1 MFTGLI
7 ESIGTVK
14 ALNQVT
20 ETTNDPWGSS
30 IHLIIQDA
38 SKVLV
43 DCQIGD
49 SIAINGTCLTVLEFD
64 SAQFT
69 VGIAPET
76 LRRTNLG
83 LLKVSDQVNLERA
96 MRADTRF
103 GGHFV
108 QGHVDRTAEIE
119 SIEKDGD
126 SLRMKFTFGSNI
138 TEHESLPISSLLIP
152 KGYITIDGI
161 SLTLCSVPD
170 PSRNSSSFEIML
182 IQHTQNHV
190 TLSKKLVGQ
199 MVNIEFDCLTKS
211 IARTLVGSMSSM
223 IDAAVAKALASQK
236 VSDSK

>member
-14 ALNQVT
+14 ALNQIK
-20 ETTNDPWGSS
+20 EITNDPWNSS

-38 SKVLV
+38 SKVLT

-49 SIAINGTCLTVLEFD
+49 SLSINGTCLTVLEFD
-64 SAQFT
+64 SNQFT
-69 VGIAPET
+69 VGLSPET

-83 LLKVSDQVNLERA
+83 ILKVSDQVNLERA

-108 QGHVDRTAEIE
+108 QGHVDRTAKIE

-126 SLRMKFTFGSNI
+126 SLRMKFDLGNPSSD
-138 TEHESLPISSLLIP
+138 HEGLPITSLLIP

-161 SLTLCSVPD
+161 SLTLCSVP
-170 PSRNSSSFEIML
+170 SINSSSFEIML

-190 TLSKKLVGQ
+190 TLSKKSIGDLV
-199 MVNIEFDCLTKS
+199 NLEFDCLTKS
-211 IARTLVGSMSSM
+211 IARTLVGSMSTM
-223 IDAAVAKALASQK
+223 IDAAVAKALLSQK
-236 VSDSK
+236 SLDSK